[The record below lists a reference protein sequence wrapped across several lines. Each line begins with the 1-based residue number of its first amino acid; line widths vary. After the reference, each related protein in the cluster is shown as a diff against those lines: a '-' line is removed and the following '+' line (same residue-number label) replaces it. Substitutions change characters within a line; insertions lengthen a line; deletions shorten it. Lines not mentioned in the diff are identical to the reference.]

1 MVADLNDQL
10 IQIKGQIRKK
20 NKWSAQLAEYKK
32 EYQEMHERV
41 YNLNDQLTAEKADV
55 DKLEGISATSLLLTI
70 LGTKESR
77 LDEEKQDV
85 AAVQLKLDEAKKSR
99 EEVNQSI
106 NDLQKKL
113 IQVKDA
119 ERTYEQLL
127 STKERYIKESGSA
140 VSSEVYRLSEQEGDL
155 KAFLNELSEAIHA
168 GNTVIYALN
177 QAVQSLEKA
186 NTWGTLDMLGGG
198 MISSAVKHNHIDDAT
213 EHIHQAQ
220 TKMRTFQK
228 ELIDVNEEADLHV
241 DVSSLLKFADFFF
254 DGLIS
259 DWMVQDRIND
269 SLNKTRTQKMNIERI
284 LSNLQSQSDTTQN
297 RLEII
302 RNEKQNLIES
312 A

>member
-1 MVADLNDQL
+1 MIADLNNQI
-10 IQIKGQIRKK
+10 IQIKGDIRKK
-20 NKWSAQLAEYKK
+20 HKWEVQLKEYKR

-41 YNLNDQLTAEKADV
+41 FNLNDQLTAEKADV
-55 DKLEGISATSLLLTI
+55 DKIEGISVTSLLLTI
-70 LGTKESR
+70 LGTKEGR

-119 ERTYEQLL
+119 ERKYEQLL
-127 STKERYIKESGSA
+127 SAKEKYIKESGSP
-140 VSSEVYRLSEQEGDL
+140 VSSEIYRLSEQEGDL
-155 KAFLNELSEAIHA
+155 SAFLNELSEAIHA
-168 GNTVIYALN
+168 GNAVIHALD
-177 QAVQSLEKA
+177 QALHSLEKA
-186 NTWGTLDMLGGG
+186 NNWGTLDMLGGG

-213 EHIHQAQ
+213 GHIHHAQ

-228 ELIDVNEEADLHV
+228 ELIDVNEEADLNV

-259 DWMVQDRIND
+259 DWMVQGRIND
-269 SLNKTRTQKMNIERI
+269 SLDKTRTQKNNIDRL
-284 LSNLQSQSDTTQN
+284 LSKLQTQADQTQN
-297 RLEII
+297 RLQMIK
-302 RNEKQNLIES
+302 NEKQNLIES